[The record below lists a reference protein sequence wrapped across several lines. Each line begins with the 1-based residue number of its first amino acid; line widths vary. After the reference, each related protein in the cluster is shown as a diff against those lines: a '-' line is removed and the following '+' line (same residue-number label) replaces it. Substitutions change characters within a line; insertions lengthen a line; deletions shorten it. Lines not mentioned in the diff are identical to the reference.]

1 MKRHFLALILVA
13 AVGLALPAAAQFN
26 AAHLI
31 FVPAG
36 AHNDGVND
44 SHWRTDLTI
53 ANADTT
59 NVDVAI
65 YFVPSGVG
73 DNSAYLRNRDNGL
86 GGREEDGWGKIDARL
101 ANIPPAGSVTLEDII
116 GQYWTAD
123 LGFLSEIGAFVIFA
137 WESGTLQDDGT
148 STPRNIT
155 VTSRTYNAATI
166 WVPDPDNEGSFIE
179 KDATYGMV
187 LPGVAWYNSADAA
200 AVSGERDL
208 SYEVLIGGRQD
219 DTFRYNVGIF
229 NTSDI
234 QTSIR
239 VNIQPFH
246 SDGTPFIDSTEQEVY
261 RTVTLGPLGHIQ
273 YNGILES
280 LFGITD
286 VSDVTLIISFQSW
299 SSSAPPEKVVPNFTC
314 YGSIVDNRSNDPTAV
329 LPSFDFPYDIDC
341 MWGGATA
348 TPTPT
353 PTPTPANT
361 VVTMRVP
368 RYGYDHAPAGRRV
381 PLRVPPRR

>member
-1 MKRHFLALILVA
+1 MKKFVGALSMIGALVLAA
-13 AVGLALPAAAQFN
+13 PAMAQFN
-26 AAHLI
+26 AAHLV

-36 AHNDGVND
+36 AHNDGANG

-59 NVDVAI
+59 NVDVAV
-65 YFVPSGVG
+65 YFIPSGIG
-73 DNSAYLRNRDNGL
+73 NNASYLSNRDKGL
-86 GGREEDGWGKIDARL
+86 GGREEDGWGYVDERL
-101 ANIPPAGSVTLEDII
+101 ADIPPAGSVTLEDVI
-116 GQYWTAD
+116 GQYWAAD
-123 LGFLSEIGAFVIFA
+123 IGPLSEIGAFVIFA

-148 STPRNIT
+148 NTPRNIT

-166 WVPDPDNEGSFIE
+166 WVPDPDNEGSFLE

-200 AVSGERDL
+200 AVNDERDL
-208 SYEVLIGGRQD
+208 SYQVLIGGRQD

-229 NTSDI
+229 NTSDVQTTI
-234 QTSIR
+234 QLK
-239 VNIQPFH
+239 IQPFH
-246 SDGTPFIDSTEQEVY
+246 SDGTPFKDSNDEEVS
-261 RTVTLGPLGHIQ
+261 RVVTLGPLGHVQ

-280 LFGITD
+280 LFGLKD

-299 SSSAPPEKVVPNFTC
+299 SSTAPPERVVPNFTC

-341 MWGGATA
+341 MWGGG

-353 PTPTPANT
+353 PTPTPSSS
-361 VVTMRVP
+361 TMIRQLPVYP
-368 RYGYDHAPAGRRV
+368 IRPARARGV
-381 PLRVPPRR
+381 APLRVPPRR